1 VGASRPIRV
10 LVAPQGFKGSLS
22 PLAAA
27 QAIAGGIRAAW
38 PDAGVD
44 LVPVADG
51 GDGTVDALVLATGG
65 RKIPVPAV
73 DPLGR
78 PIEAEIGVLGDGQT
92 AVVEMARAS
101 GLARLKP
108 EERNPLVTTTY
119 GTGLLIRA
127 ALDAGFRRIIVG
139 IGGSATND
147 GGAGMLQALGMR
159 LLDRSGRPIPP
170 GGQGLLVLERIDASG
185 LDPRLAEAEI
195 IVASDVTNPLCGPQ
209 GAAAV
214 YGPQKG
220 ATPEMVQL
228 LDEALAHFAEVVRRD
243 LGRDVAGVPGAGA
256 AGGLGAGLLLLP
268 NVRIRPGA
276 DVVFEA
282 VGLDAR
288 LAACDLV
295 VTGEGAV
302 DRSTAFGK
310 TPARLAERARAR
322 GRPVVVLTGRL
333 GPGYEEVYG
342 LGVGA
347 VVPIV
352 PGPLSEAEAMA
363 SAADLLSA
371 AAERTCRLIDLG
383 RLLAGNQPA

>member
-1 VGASRPIRV
+1 MAGPGPIRV
-10 LVAPQGFKGSLS
+10 LVAPQAFKGSLS
-22 PLAAA
+22 PLEAARG
-27 QAIAGGIRAAW
+27 IAEGIRAAW
-38 PDAGVD
+38 PEAEVD
-44 LVPVADG
+44 LAPVADG

-65 RKIPVPAV
+65 RKLRVKTV

-78 PIEAEIGVLGDGQT
+78 PIEAEIGVLGDGRT
-92 AVVEMARAS
+92 AVVEMAQAS
-101 GLARLKP
+101 GLARLRP

-147 GGAGMLQALGMR
+147 GGAGMLQALGMG
-159 LLDRSGRPIPP
+159 LFDREGRPIPP
-170 GGQGLLVLERIDASG
+170 GGQGLLALDRIDPSG

-195 IVASDVTNPLCGPQ
+195 IVASDVTNPLCGPE

-220 ATPEMVQL
+220 ATPQMVRL
-228 LDEALAHFAEVVRRD
+228 LDEALAHFAAVVRRD
-243 LGRDVAGVPGAGA
+243 LGKDVAQVPGAGA

-276 DVVFEA
+276 EVVFEA
-282 VGLDAR
+282 VGIDTR
-288 LAACDLV
+288 LARADLV
-295 VTGEGAV
+295 LTGEGAV

-310 TPARLAERARAR
+310 TPARLAERARAY
-322 GRPVVVLTGRL
+322 GRPLVILTGRL
-333 GPGYEEVYG
+333 GPGYEQLYP

-352 PGPLSEAEAMA
+352 PGPVGEAEAMA
-363 SAADLLSA
+363 RAFEFLKA
-371 AAERTCRLIDLG
+371 AAERTCRLLDLG
-383 RLLAGNQPA
+383 LKLSGRRPA

>member
-1 VGASRPIRV
+1 MVGSRPIRV
-10 LVAPQGFKGSLS
+10 LAAPQGFKGSLA

-27 QAIAGGIRAAW
+27 QAIAEGVRAVW
-38 PDAGVD
+38 PEAEVD
-44 LVPVADG
+44 LAPVADG

-65 RKIPVPAV
+65 RKLRVKTI

-92 AVVEMARAS
+92 AVVEMAQAS
-101 GLARLKP
+101 GLARLRP

-127 ALDAGFRRIIVG
+127 ALDAGFRRLIVG

-147 GGAGMLQALGMR
+147 GGAGMLQALGMA
-159 LLDRSGRPIPP
+159 LLDRNGRPIPP
-170 GGQGLLVLERIDASG
+170 GGQGLLSLDRIDPAG
-185 LDPRLAEAEI
+185 LDPRLGEAEI
-195 IVASDVTNPLCGPQ
+195 TVASDVTNPLCGPE

-220 ATPEMVQL
+220 ATPEMVSL
-228 LDEALAHFAEVVRRD
+228 LDEALAHFAKVVRRD
-243 LGRDVAGVPGAGA
+243 LGRDVAQVPGAGA

-276 DVVFEA
+276 EVVFEA
-282 VGLDAR
+282 VGIDAR
-288 LAACDLV
+288 LAAADLV
-295 VTGEGAV
+295 FTGEGAV
-302 DRSTAFGK
+302 DRSTVFGK
-310 TPARLAERARAR
+310 TPARLAERVRAH
-322 GRPVVVLTGRL
+322 GRPLVVFTGRL
-333 GPGYEEVYG
+333 GPGYEELYR

-352 PGPLSEAEAMA
+352 PGPVGETEAMA
-363 SAADLLSA
+363 RAFEFLKDAT
-371 AAERTCRLIDLG
+371 ERTCRLLALG
-383 RLLAGNQPA
+383 LGLAGGRTA

>member
-1 VGASRPIRV
+1 MSGSVRVRV

-22 PLAAA
+22 PIEAARA
-27 QAIAGGIRAAW
+27 MAGGIRAAW
-38 PDAGVD
+38 PDAEID
-44 LVPVADG
+44 LAPIADG

-65 RKIPVPAV
+65 RKLRVGTV

-78 PIEAEIGVLGDGQT
+78 PTEAEIGVLGDGRT
-92 AVVEMARAS
+92 AVVEMAQAS

-108 EERNPLVTTTY
+108 EERNPLITTTY

-127 ALDAGFRRIIVG
+127 ALDAGFRRLIVG

-159 LLDRSGRPIPP
+159 LLDRDGRPIPP
-170 GGQGLLVLERIDASG
+170 GGQGLLVLDRIDPSG

-195 IVASDVTNPLCGPQ
+195 IVASDVTNPLCGPE

-220 ATPEMVQL
+220 ATPEMVRL
-228 LDEALAHFAEVVRRD
+228 LDEALAHFAGVVRRD
-243 LGRDVAGVPGAGA
+243 LGREVANVPGAGA

-268 NVRIRPGA
+268 NVQVRPGA
-276 DVVFEA
+276 EVVFEA
-282 VGLDAR
+282 VNIDSR
-288 LAACDLV
+288 LLACDLV
-295 VTGEGAV
+295 ITGEGAV

-310 TPARLAERARAR
+310 APARLAGRARAQN
-322 GRPVVVLTGRL
+322 RPVVVLTGRL
-333 GPGYEEVYG
+333 GPGYEALYG

-347 VVPIV
+347 VVPTA
-352 PGPLSEAEAMA
+352 PGPLTEAEAMA
-363 SAADLLSA
+363 RAAELLAA
-371 AAERTCRLIDLG
+371 AAERTCRLLHVG
-383 RLLAGNQPA
+383 RLLAGRQPA

>member
-1 VGASRPIRV
+1 MAGSGPTKI

-22 PLAAA
+22 PLEAAR
-27 QAIAGGIRAAW
+27 AIAEGVRAAW
-38 PDAGVD
+38 PEAQVD
-44 LVPVADG
+44 LAPVADG
-51 GDGTVDALVLATGG
+51 GDGTVDALVLATSG
-65 RKIPVPAV
+65 RKLRVKTV

-78 PIEAEIGVLGDGQT
+78 PIEAEIGVLGDGRT
-92 AVVEMARAS
+92 AVVEMAQAS
-101 GLARLKP
+101 GLARLRP

-147 GGAGMLQALGMR
+147 GGAGMLQALGMG
-159 LLDRSGRPIPP
+159 LFDREGRPIPP
-170 GGQGLLVLERIDASG
+170 GGQGLLALDRIDPSG

-195 IVASDVTNPLCGPQ
+195 IVASDVTNPLCGPE

-220 ATPEMVQL
+220 ATPEMVRL
-228 LDEALAHFAEVVRRD
+228 LDEALAHFAAVVRRD
-243 LGRDVAGVPGAGA
+243 LGRDVARVPGAGA

-276 DVVFEA
+276 EVVFEA
-282 VGLDAR
+282 VGIDAR
-288 LAACDLV
+288 LAAADLV
-295 VTGEGAV
+295 FTGEGAV

-310 TPARLAERARAR
+310 TPARLAERARAH
-322 GRPVVVLTGRL
+322 GRPLVILTGRL
-333 GPGYEEVYG
+333 GPGYEKLYG

-352 PGPLSEAEAMA
+352 PGPVREAEAMA
-363 SAADLLSA
+363 RAFEFLKA
-371 AAERTCRLIDLG
+371 AAERTCRLLDLG
-383 RLLAGNQPA
+383 LKLSGRRPA

>member
-1 VGASRPIRV
+1 MSASAPVRV
-10 LVAPQGFKGSLS
+10 LVAPQGFKGSLN
-22 PLAAA
+22 PIDAARALAD
-27 QAIAGGIRAAW
+27 GIRAAW
-38 PDAGVD
+38 PDAETN
-44 LVPVADG
+44 LAPIADG

-65 RKIPVPAV
+65 RKIRVDTV

-78 PIEAEIGVLGDGQT
+78 PIQAEIGVLGDGGT
-92 AVVEMARAS
+92 AVVEMAQAS

-108 EERNPLVTTTY
+108 EERNPLITTTH

-127 ALDAGFRRIIVG
+127 ALDAGFRRVIVG

-147 GGAGMLQALGMR
+147 GGAGMLQALGMG
-159 LLDRSGRPIPP
+159 LLDRDGRPIPP
-170 GGQGLLVLERIDASG
+170 GGQGLLALDRVDPSG
-185 LDPRLAEAEI
+185 LDPRLAETEL
-195 IVASDVTNPLCGPQ
+195 IVASDVTNPLCGPD

-220 ATPEMVQL
+220 ASAEMVRL
-228 LDEALAHFAEVVRRD
+228 LDEALARFAQVVRRD
-243 LGRDVAGVPGAGA
+243 LGRDVANVPGAGA

-276 DVVFEA
+276 EVVFEA
-282 VGLDAR
+282 VGIDGR

-310 TPARLAERARAR
+310 APARLADRARAY
-322 GRPVVVLTGRL
+322 GRPVVLFTGRL
-333 GPGYEEVYG
+333 GPGYREVYG
-342 LGVGA
+342 VGVSA

-352 PGPLSEAEAMA
+352 PGPLTEAEAMA
-363 SAADLLSA
+363 GAAELLSA
-371 AAERTCRLIDLG
+371 AAERTCRLLQVG
-383 RLLAGNQPA
+383 RLLAGRQPA

>member
-10 LVAPQGFKGSLS
+10 LVAPQGFKGSRS

-38 PDAGVD
+38 PDAGAD

-78 PIEAEIGVLGDGQT
+78 PIEDEIGVLGDGQT
-92 AVVEMARAS
+92 AVVEMARVSA
-101 GLARLKP
+101 LARLKP

-288 LAACDLV
+288 LAACGLV
-295 VTGEGAV
+295 VTGEGAG
-302 DRSTAFGK
+302 DRSTSFGK
-310 TPARLAERARAR
+310 APARLAERARGR

-333 GPGYEEVYG
+333 GPGYEEVCG

>member
-1 VGASRPIRV
+1 
-10 LVAPQGFKGSLS
+10 
-22 PLAAA
+22 
-27 QAIAGGIRAAW
+27 
-38 PDAGVD
+38 VD
-44 LVPVADG
+44 LAPVADG

-92 AVVEMARAS
+92 AVVEMAQAS

-170 GGQGLLVLERIDASG
+170 GGQGLLVLERVDASG

-220 ATPEMVQL
+220 ATPEMVRL
-228 LDEALAHFAEVVRRD
+228 LDEALARFAEVVRRD

-322 GRPVVVLTGRL
+322 GRPVVLLAGRL